1 MCGEMLEDRYYMR
14 SDERSSRYSASVI
27 LMIVLT
33 AAFAFQQI
41 DRVYLRNFNSSE
53 VFSLSVEGLRRGWL
67 WQLLTFQF
75 MHGGIFHLIFNLITL
90 WFFGRPVEARLGT
103 SNFLKVYFAGGVFGG
118 IVHVSLAWIF
128 PNHFGERVMGAS
140 AGVCSLIAVFAL
152 LEPEAMILLI
162 FFPLKAKYLLAIETG
177 IAAFFTIV
185 PADTGVA
192 HAAHLGGIA
201 VGVAFIKWGLDASWR
216 FSWRPFRNRTR
227 RRELVKAATIKPG
240 FWRTRNS
247 DIPAAEQVEP
257 EEFISREVDPILD
270 KISAHGIQSLTPREK
285 QILEAARAK
294 MEKR

>member
-1 MCGEMLEDRYYMR
+1 MLEDRYYMR
-14 SDERSSRYSASVI
+14 SEERSSRYSASVI
-27 LMIVLT
+27 LMIALIG
-33 AAFAFQQI
+33 AFALQQI
-41 DRVYLRNFNSSE
+41 DRVYIRNFNSSE
-53 VFSLSVEGLRRGWL
+53 VFALSVEGLRSGWI

-75 MHGGIFHLIFNLITL
+75 LHAGLFHLAFNLLAL

-103 SNFLKVYFAGGVFGG
+103 ANFLKVYFAGGVFGG
-118 IVHVSLAWIF
+118 IVQTALAWIF
-128 PNHFGERVMGAS
+128 PGYFGLAPVMGAS
-140 AGVCSLIAVFAL
+140 AGICALIAVFAL
-152 LEPEAMILLI
+152 MEPEAIIILLV
-162 FFPLKAKYLLAIETG
+162 FPLKAKYLLAIETA

-185 PADTGVA
+185 PSQDGVA

-201 VGVAFIKWGLDASWR
+201 TGFVFLKWGLDASWR
-216 FSWRPFRNRTR
+216 FNWHPFRTRAR

-240 FWRTRNS
+240 FWKTKNS
-247 DIPAAEQVEP
+247 KIPAAEQVEP